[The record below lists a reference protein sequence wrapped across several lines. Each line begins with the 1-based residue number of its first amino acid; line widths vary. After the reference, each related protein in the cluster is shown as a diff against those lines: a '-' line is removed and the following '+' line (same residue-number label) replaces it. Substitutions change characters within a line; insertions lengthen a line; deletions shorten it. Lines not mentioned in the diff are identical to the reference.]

1 MTKAPSGKG
10 ERASDLLGL
19 IHSDV
24 CGPMN
29 TQARGGFQYFI
40 TFTDDFSRYGYIY
53 LMRHKSEALE
63 RFKEFK
69 NEVQNQHGKSIKAL
83 RSDRGGEYLS
93 HDFDELLKE
102 CGIVSQLTPPDTP
115 QWNGVS
121 ERRNRTL
128 LDMVRSMM
136 SHTDLP
142 TSFWGYALETAA
154 FTLNRV
160 PSKSVQK
167 TPHEMW
173 TGRRPNIGK
182 GRNIELEEVQ
192 QQVIEPEVEGISQAV
207 EENPTDLETQ
217 PLRRSTRERHEP
229 ERYGFLVTT
238 HGDVILVDQDEPKTY
253 QEAVASPDS
262 EKWLEAMRSEMDSM
276 SENQVWTL
284 VEPPEGIKPIGCK
297 WVFKKK
303 TDMDGNVQTY
313 KG

>member
-1 MTKAPSGKG
+1 MTKAPFSGKG

-69 NEVQNQHGKSIKAL
+69 NK
-83 RSDRGGEYLS
+83 
-93 HDFDELLKE
+93 
-102 CGIVSQLTPPDTP
+102 LTPPGTP

-136 SHTDLP
+136 SNTDLP

-173 TGRRPNIGK
+173 TGRRPN
-182 GRNIELEEVQ
+182 
-192 QQVIEPEVEGISQAV
+192 
-207 EENPTDLETQ
+207 
-217 PLRRSTRERHEP
+217 
-229 ERYGFLVTT
+229 
-238 HGDVILVDQDEPKTY
+238 
-253 QEAVASPDS
+253 
-262 EKWLEAMRSEMDSM
+262 M
-276 SENQVWTL
+276 SFMKIW
-284 VEPPEGIKPIGCK
+284 GCK
-297 WVFKKK
+297 AYVKHQMSTKL
-303 TDMDGNVQTY
+303 
-313 KG
+313 